1 MQLMKQNG
9 IQVNNNN
16 SNSAE
21 RLSAQ
26 QHSPARAAAPA
37 RGLSLHDGHYYDI
50 FDVKEEKFGKLVCLL
65 RVRWKSASSLR
76 LHIKWRE
83 ISNFPWSFQQ
93 MNLFPNE

>member
-37 RGLSLHDGHYYDI
+37 RGLSLHDGHYCDI
-50 FDVKEEKFGKLVCLL
+50 FDVKEQFGKLVLLL
-65 RVRWKSASSLR
+65 RVRWESASSLR
-76 LHIKWRE
+76 LHIKWRDIE
-83 ISNFPWSFQQ
+83 LSMELS
-93 MNLFPNE
+93 PNEPIS